1 MNILMT
7 GAGAPGGAGI
17 IRSLTM
23 DPDVLLHVADAN
35 SAASGRYLCPNFH
48 LIPAANSTEFIPILL
63 ELCVEWKIDLI
74 LPLVTRELLPL
85 ATHAAKF
92 REYGTFVLVSSASA
106 LEVANDKGN
115 LYTHLAMRGIT
126 VPAFKI
132 VDTAD
137 DLEAAAHELGY
148 PDVPVV
154 VKPRRSNGSRGLR
167 ILDPCKDRLSILFD
181 EKPSALF
188 SSLEEILTIVSDRTV
203 PPLVVSEY
211 LPGNELTVDTLTD
224 KGEVIVILVRTRDS
238 INGGISTSGR
248 FIHDCDVERYIREI
262 TATLPELYG
271 PIGFQLK
278 RAVDG
283 SFKLLESNPRLQGTS
298 VAGLG
303 CGVNLSLVAVRHALG
318 MELPTY
324 TKKLGVGF
332 VRIYQELFYEY

>member
-23 DPDVLLHVADAN
+23 DPNVLLHVADAN
-35 SAASGRYLCPNFH
+35 PAASGQHLCANFH
-48 LIPAANSTEFIPILL
+48 LIPAADNPEFIPVLL
-63 ELCVEWKIDLI
+63 ELCVARKIDLI

-85 ATHAAKF
+85 ATHAAKL
-92 REYGTFVLVSSASA
+92 RKHGTFVLVSAAGA
-106 LEVANDKGN
+106 LEIANDKGS
-115 LYTHLAMRGIT
+115 LYTHLAMHGIT
-126 VPAFKI
+126 VPVFKI

-137 DLEAAAHELGY
+137 DLEAAAYELGY

-154 VKPRRSNGSRGLR
+154 IKPRQSNGSRGVR
-167 ILDPCKDRLSILFD
+167 ILDPRKDRLSILFD

-188 SSLEEILTIVSDRTV
+188 STLEEILSIVSARTM

-211 LPGNELTVDTLTD
+211 LPGNELTIDTLAD
-224 KGEVIVILVRTRDS
+224 KGEVIVILVRTRDL

-248 FIHDCDVERYIREI
+248 FIRDCNVERYIREI

-303 CGVNLSLVAVRHALG
+303 CGVNLALLAVRHALG
-318 MELPTY
+318 MALPTY
-324 TKKLGVGF
+324 AKKCGVGF